1 MRFLLAGLLLAC
13 SMSSVAA
20 ETPVVEPAA
29 PANPGYFTSFV
40 VASSLYEQDVS
51 VETELNTA
59 NTASVSNRLSA
70 VIPVQ
75 DCGQL
80 LSDVNLVLT
89 PAKDRNSAT
98 VDLTINNEA
107 INGTSCENQ
116 ALTLVSPIKA
126 RVTVEVGTSTLK
138 VKVPNQENVFEITV
152 LYVPEELAEKT

>member
-20 ETPVVEPAA
+20 ETPVVEPVAT
-29 PANPGYFTSFV
+29 NPGYFTSFV

-59 NTASVSNRLSA
+59 DATSVSNRLSA

-89 PAKDRNSAT
+89 PAKDRNTAT
-98 VDLTINNEA
+98 VDLTINTETM
-107 INGTSCENQ
+107 NGTACENQ
-116 ALTLVSPIKA
+116 ALTLVSPVKA
-126 RVTVEVGTSTLK
+126 SVTVEVGTSTLK